1 MKQIAVVLTF
11 LLTAPPVFAGGVVIP
26 GGSVGTESLSLGG
39 AYNAIVDGYCF
50 LFGALFPQMSGH
62 LACFLIVISREHL

>member
-1 MKQIAVVLTF
+1 MALCTF
-11 LLTAPPVFAGGVVIP
+11 LRRQRERQLRRQAQRERQPVRELERLERR
-26 GGSVGTESLSLGG
+26 ESR
-39 AYNAIVDGYCF
+39 YCF